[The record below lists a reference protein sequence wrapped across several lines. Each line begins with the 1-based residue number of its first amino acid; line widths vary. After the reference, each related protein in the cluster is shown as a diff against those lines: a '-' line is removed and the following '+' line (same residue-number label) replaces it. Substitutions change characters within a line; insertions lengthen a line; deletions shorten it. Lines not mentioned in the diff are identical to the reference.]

1 MDRRPAAPSADRRS
15 RCGWVNS
22 DPRYVAYHDEE
33 WGVPVRDDAK
43 LFEFLILETAQ
54 AGLSWYTILLK
65 RERYRS
71 AFAGFDAEQVA
82 HYSEVDVSR
91 LMADP
96 GIVRNRRKIL
106 AAIGNARAFLRVRDK
121 FGSFADYMWGF
132 VDGRPLVNHWPTLAD
147 VPSMTALS
155 GELSRDMKRR
165 GFTFVGPTV
174 CYAHMQATGM
184 VMDHLTSCFRHEQ
197 LMRQDGKKGG

>member
-1 MDRRPAAPSADRRS
+1 MEGKSAAPPMAAPDQRA

-33 WGVPVRDDAK
+33 WGVPVRDDAR

-54 AGLSWYTILLK
+54 AGLSWYTILQK
-65 RERYRS
+65 REHYRS
-71 AFAGFDAEQVA
+71 AFAGFDAAQMA
-82 HYSEVDVSR
+82 NYSATDVSR
-91 LMADP
+91 LMEDR

-106 AAIGNARAFLRVRDK
+106 AAVGNARAFLRVRDE
-121 FGSFADYMWGF
+121 FGSFAAYMWGF
-132 VDGRPLVNHWPTLAD
+132 VDGRPIVNHWQTLAD
-147 VPSMTALS
+147 VPPMTTLS
-155 GELSRDMKRR
+155 IELSRDMKKR

-184 VMDHLTSCFRHEQ
+184 VMDHLTSCFRHAE
-197 LMRQDGKKGG
+197 LERQDG